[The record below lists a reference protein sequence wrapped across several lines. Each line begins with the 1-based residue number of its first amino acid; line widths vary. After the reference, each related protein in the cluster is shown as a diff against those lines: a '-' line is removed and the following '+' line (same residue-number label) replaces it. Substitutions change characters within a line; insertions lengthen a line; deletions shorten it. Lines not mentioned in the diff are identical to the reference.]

1 MKKIIGLIIML
12 SILIGI
18 GGYIWR
24 APVYQD
30 ATIEL
35 DGVWKVYKYNNQA
48 IDQEYIMFEDG
59 SLQYYREGVMEAEYE
74 VEGNKLSIPSFN
86 KEYQVQGVSEN
97 QMVLFEG
104 ENRTYLFRIKDM
116 NEVVNKNEIINE
128 WKVLFHDL
136 TVPENETITFSE
148 EKLIDKRN
156 NEVYMELDY
165 SWINDCSIYV
175 HELDCEYEVYPL
187 DENKMMLLEKNG
199 YYVWE
204 LVCIN
209 E

>member
-1 MKKIIGLIIML
+1 
-12 SILIGI
+12 
-18 GGYIWR
+18 
-24 APVYQD
+24 
-30 ATIEL
+30 
-35 DGVWKVYKYNNQA
+35 
-48 IDQEYIMFEDG
+48 
-59 SLQYYREGVMEAEYE
+59 
-74 VEGNKLSIPSFN
+74 
-86 KEYQVQGVSEN
+86 
-97 QMVLFEG
+97 MVLFEG

-165 SWINDCSIYV
+165 SWINDRSIYV
-175 HELDCEYEVYPL
+175 HDLDCEYEVYPL

>member
-1 MKKIIGLIIML
+1 MKRIIGLLVML
-12 SILIGI
+12 VVLIGI
-18 GGYIWR
+18 GSYIWS
-24 APVYQD
+24 APITQENLSEV
-30 ATIEL
+30 

-165 SWINDCSIYV
+165 SWINDRSIYV